1 MGQPGDQVGV
11 TRLAPGGN
19 QAGARLPPGGA
30 RLPPGGARLP
40 PGGARLPPAGAML
53 VAGGRQLAPGGCKM
67 VGEGECTVVVH
78 YPSSGSWLLKL
89 SFGNEPQTS

>member
-1 MGQPGDQVGV
+1 MGQPGDQAGV

-30 RLPPGGARLP
+30 RLPP
-40 PGGARLPPAGAML
+40 AGAML
-53 VAGGRQLAPGGCKM
+53 VAGGWQLAPGGCKM

-78 YPSSGSWLLKL
+78 YPSSGSWLLKF
-89 SFGNEPQTS
+89 SFSNEPQTS

>member
-1 MGQPGDQVGV
+1 MFHGPNGQPKVKSRAEAMRVQYGEGIAKPS
-11 TRLAPGGN
+11 TG
-19 QAGARLPPGGA
+19 
-30 RLPPGGARLP
+30 GGARLP

-78 YPSSGSWLLKL
+78 YPSLGSWLLKL
-89 SFGNEPQTS
+89 SFSNEPQTS